1 VKRPKQRGQGEV
13 IISNYDVGCF
23 VVVPYGKELRVAAYF
38 VAEES
43 RNPQKREQGKV
54 KPRLTPKGTATKQT
68 LP

>member
-1 VKRPKQRGQGEV
+1 
-13 IISNYDVGCF
+13 
-23 VVVPYGKELRVAAYF
+23 VVPYGKELRVAAYF

-43 RNPQKREQGKV
+43 RTPQKREQGKV